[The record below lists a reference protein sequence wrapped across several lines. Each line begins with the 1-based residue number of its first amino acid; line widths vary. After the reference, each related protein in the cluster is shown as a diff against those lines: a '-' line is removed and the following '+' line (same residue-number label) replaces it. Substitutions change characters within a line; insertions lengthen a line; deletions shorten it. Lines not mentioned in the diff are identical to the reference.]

1 MGAGRGVKKEVGS
14 EVQVGTP
21 VRREE
26 TLETVGSGGRP
37 ECRLQQ
43 EARVSLRNVAPR
55 TDRKGRELERL
66 GRKNLDN
73 SRTWL

>member
-1 MGAGRGVKKEVGS
+1 MKKEVGS

-37 ECRLQQ
+37 ECGLQQ
-43 EARVSLRNVAPR
+43 EARVSLKNVAQR
-55 TDRKGRELERL
+55 TDRKGWELERL